1 MQEILKQELNKE
13 LKKFETTFDG
23 RIDIAIQELKVQSDQ
38 LVINGIEDA
47 EGYNRVKELHILV
60 KNKCS
65 EIEKTKK
72 ALNED
77 ALAWQRSVNSEYK
90 RIMGM
95 LEPIKDDL
103 DAKRKEIDQQK
114 ELEKSRIERE
124 EAERQQKR
132 IDRLYE
138 LGYTY
143 DGMSYNLGDS
153 MLHPVTI
160 ASYSDETFEILMQKG
175 IEIKAELEK
184 KRKDEQ
190 AEAEKKSQEEEKLKE
205 ERRAFLKERYEMRLF
220 KLKELELYDSEQN
233 MYCKKYGKNLIVC
246 SQSEFIHSSSEE
258 FEELANQI
266 KIKIDEYE
274 AFVEQQAQSFLK
286 KKEEE
291 QQQNLAEAS
300 DKEKFELFK
309 RDLTNRISNCMPFTY
324 NNKTYSN
331 KQAKLIQDILNL
343 IG

>member
-1 MQEILKQELNKE
+1 MQNILSEDIYKQIRLMDYDRSKTLLE
-13 LKKFETTFDG
+13 
-23 RIDIAIQELKVQSDQ
+23 QS
-38 LVINGIEDA
+38 VIGAPNGGFIESPKSA
-47 EGYNRVKELHILV
+47 
-60 KNKCS
+60 
-65 EIEKTKK
+65 
-72 ALNED
+72 
-77 ALAWQRSVNSEYK
+77 
-90 RIMGM
+90 
-95 LEPIKDDL
+95 IKDLSNLTIDDFVDIISAIIGSVPGLGTLGSAIIDL
-103 DAKRKEIDQQK
+103 LHAISYFIRVFTTNDFKKQVEYGILGIVQLLFAFDPTGAGGNVLMLAARGEIKKVYAMTSKEI
-114 ELEKSRIERE
+114 I
-124 EAERQQKR
+124 
-132 IDRLYE
+132 
-138 LGYTY
+138 
-143 DGMSYNLGDS
+143 
-153 MLHPVTI
+153 
-160 ASYSDETFEILMQKG
+160 
-175 IEIKAELEK
+175 
-184 KRKDEQ
+184 
-190 AEAEKKSQEEEKLKE
+190 
-205 ERRAFLKERYEMRLF
+205 F

-291 QQQNLAEAS
+291 NQQNLAEAS